1 MIDPTHEVSIT
12 RQAELLG
19 ISRSAVYYVP
29 RPIPEADLEL
39 QRRID
44 ELHLEYPFAG
54 ARTLKKLLR
63 RQGIEV
69 GRKHVATLMRRMG
82 IEALYRKKSTS
93 KRHPGHAI
101 YPYLLR
107 NLAIERPNQVWAL
120 DITYIP
126 MRRGFVYF
134 CAVMDWASRKILAF
148 RLSNTMTADFC
159 VEALEEAIARH
170 GVPEIVNTDQ
180 GSQFTGSEFIGKLKH
195 HEIAISMDGK
205 GCWRDNV
212 FIERFWKTLKYEEV
226 YLRAYDTVSEARA
239 SITRY
244 IGFYNS
250 RRPHRTHKGRTPDTA
265 YFAALPMK
273 QAA

>member
-1 MIDPTHEVSIT
+1 MIDPKHELPIT
-12 RQAELLG
+12 RQAQLLD
-19 ISRSAVYYVP
+19 ISRAAVYYGP
-29 RPIPEADLEL
+29 RPIPEADLAL

-44 ELHLEYPFAG
+44 ALHLECPFAG
-54 ARTLKKLLR
+54 SRLLKKLLR
-63 RQGIEV
+63 AEGYEV

-82 IEALYRKKSTS
+82 IEALYCKKNTS
-93 KRHPGHAI
+93 RRHPGHAI

-107 NLAIERPNQVWAL
+107 NVASERSNQVWAL

-134 CAVMDWASRKILAF
+134 CAVMDWASRRILAM
-148 RLSNTMTADFC
+148 RLSNTLTADFC
-159 VEALEEAIARH
+159 VEALEEAIGRY

-180 GSQFTGSEFIGKLKH
+180 GSQFTGSEFIGALKH
-195 HEIAISMDGK
+195 HNIAISMDGR

-239 SITRY
+239 SISRY
-244 IGFYNS
+244 IGFYNG
-250 RRPHRTHKGRTPDTA
+250 RRPHTALADRTPDAA
-265 YFAALPMK
+265 YFASPELK
-273 QAA
+273 VAA